1 MNQNKNKKNI
11 LMEKFNIL
19 LKKQIVQSE
28 SLYLKK
34 NPHEDLVYN
43 SALSI
48 LNFIE
53 KEFNKK
59 KFLFFVAQVTT
70 EMTEEKLLKLVQ
82 KKFLQIN

>member
-1 MNQNKNKKNI
+1 MNQNENKKNI

-28 SLYLKK
+28 NLYLKK

-82 KKFLQIN
+82 KKISSN